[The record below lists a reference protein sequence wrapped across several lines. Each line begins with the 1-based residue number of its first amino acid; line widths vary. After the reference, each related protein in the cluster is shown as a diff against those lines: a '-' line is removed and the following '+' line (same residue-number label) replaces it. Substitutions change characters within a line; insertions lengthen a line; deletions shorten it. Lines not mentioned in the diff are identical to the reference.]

1 MLTEADLNWQHP
13 WIRISVI
20 IRTMLHTRWDS
31 KTWPEVKAELKKTLG
46 LRGLIGRAG
55 WFN

>member
-20 IRTMLHTRWDS
+20 IRTMLHTRS
-31 KTWPEVKAELKKTLG
+31 TTWPAVKAEFKKALV
-46 LRGLIGRAG
+46 LRSRIGRAG